1 MGRLERVLFAV
12 AWVLFLL
19 RVLSSVFWLFLLAAS
34 ICMELSFSYRKEKQL
49 VKYMNERRP
58 KITRSRFISESEAV
72 VTNTVR
78 GESEAS
84 TMQPHL
90 LLV

>member
-49 VKYMNERRP
+49 VKYMNGRRP

-72 VTNTVR
+72 VTNTVK

-90 LLV
+90 LFV